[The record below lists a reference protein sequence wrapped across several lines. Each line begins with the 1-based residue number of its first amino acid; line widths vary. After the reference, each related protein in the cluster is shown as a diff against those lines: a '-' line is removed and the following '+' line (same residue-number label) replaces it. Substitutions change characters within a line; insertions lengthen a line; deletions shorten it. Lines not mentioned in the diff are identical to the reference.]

1 MPDRPLPDNYPPA
14 SPMLAIRDAAAA
26 MEFYK
31 RAFGAVEVMRM
42 ADSDGKVVHGEIRI
56 GQALVMLAEEN
67 PDYNR
72 SPQTLGG
79 TSVILNVYVANV
91 DEMFAAATAAG
102 AKVVFPLADQF
113 YGDRSGRLEDPFGHM
128 WIFSTRIEDVSHEEM
143 QRRFAAMMKG

>member
-1 MPDRPLPDNYPPA
+1 MPDRPLPVNYPPA

-26 MEFYK
+26 MDFYQ

-42 ADSDGKVVHGEIRI
+42 ADAEGKVVHGEIRI
-56 GQALVMLAEEN
+56 GQALIMLAEEH

-79 TSVILNVYVANV
+79 TSVIMNVYVPDV
-91 DEMFAAATAAG
+91 DAMFVKATAAG
-102 AKVVFPLADQF
+102 AKVLFPLSDQF
-113 YGDRSGRLEDPFGHM
+113 YGDRTGRLEDPFGHM

-143 QRRFAAMMKG
+143 QRRFEAMMS